1 MVHKSII
8 VKYMKELVK
17 VAVLVPLPLLRKDT
31 TTKAAYE
38 RKHLTGDLLMASRV
52 TP

>member
-1 MVHKSII
+1 
-8 VKYMKELVK
+8 MKQLVK

-38 RKHLTGDLLMASRV
+38 IKHLTGDLLMASRV